1 MREGL
6 RRIAAVLRWLAVL
19 WGCIVGAVLANEVR
33 WQDVLELTA
42 GEVAAVGLFIGG
54 PAALALSIAWILD
67 GFAQD
72 H

>member
-1 MREGL
+1 MAGRGE
-6 RRIAAVLRWLAVL
+6 AAA
-19 WGCIVGAVLANEVR
+19 I
-33 WQDVLELTA
+33 
-42 GEVAAVGLFIGG
+42 GLFIGG